1 MNTDISFDLE
11 TLGVDPGCVITQIG
25 ACAFNVARPGG
36 REQFKA
42 FVDPQSCLDLGMTIK
57 WSTIAWWLVQS
68 DAARNAM
75 VTKETCHISKAL
87 DELRRW
93 IAAVSDPK
101 TVRVWGHGATF
112 DISLLEDAYRRCAMP
127 VPWHYR
133 NVRDLRTLRALAPDD
148 LVLAAPSA
156 ETNAHIAVD
165 DAIMQAD
172 WIIQCTASIR
182 SAQHMAGD
190 LPPGRGS

>member
-25 ACAFNVARPGG
+25 ACAFDADNPTAEKQVFS
-36 REQFKA
+36 E
-42 FVDPQSCLDLGMTIK
+42 FVNPQSCLDLGMTVK
-57 WSTIAWWLVQS
+57 WSTIAWWLVQPE
-68 DAARNAM
+68 AARKAM
-75 VTKETCHISKAL
+75 VTKETHHISKAL

-93 IAAVSDPK
+93 IVAVGDPAAI
-101 TVRVWGHGATF
+101 RVWGHGATF
-112 DISLLEDAYRRCAMP
+112 DISLLEDAYRRSGVP
-127 VPWHYR
+127 VPWFYR

-156 ETNAHIAVD
+156 ELNAHIAVD

-172 WIIQCTASIR
+172 WIAQCTAAIR
-182 SAQHMAGD
+182 Q
-190 LPPGRGS
+190 GRGS